1 MEQRLKE
8 AKTNKLSSNAS
19 IQDIITNSVEEYRK
33 QEQTAEAEAEEDESF
48 RSSFVSS
55 DEESL
60 SQEMMSLDVG
70 GIAEIAKIM
79 TDGVTYR
86 TDEGMKQLNGDKIR
100 KLFVKQLRKLLRDNG
115 DFEEKFIKKFRNIS
129 QKSKIN
135 YFICWKRTTYAN
147 RNRSVGKICSSK
159 TRK

>member
-33 QEQTAEAEAEEDESF
+33 QEQTAEAEQIEEEPTQNIVTPESIQNMGAEEL
-48 RSSFVSS
+48 
-55 DEESL
+55 L

-70 GIAEIAKIM
+70 DIAEIAKIM

-115 DFEEKFIKKFRNIS
+115 DFEEEFNRKFRNIS

-135 YFICWKRTTYAN
+135 YFICWKRTT
-147 RNRSVGKICSSK
+147 
-159 TRK
+159 